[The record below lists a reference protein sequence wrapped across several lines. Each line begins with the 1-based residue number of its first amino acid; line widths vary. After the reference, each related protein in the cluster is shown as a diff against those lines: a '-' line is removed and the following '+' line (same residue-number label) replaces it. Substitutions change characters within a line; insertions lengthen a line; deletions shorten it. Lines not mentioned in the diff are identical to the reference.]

1 MFILGFFWKKTTSN
15 AAMFATIGGFIL
27 SVLFKKLPDMMDLSF
42 LSSTG
47 FSVLNPATGIYEI
60 PFIDRMSFV
69 FIICV
74 IFMVIISLIDNKRG
88 IVPKGL
94 EIDVKMFKSHNG
106 FVIGSLL
113 VLMIVVALYSIYW

>member
-1 MFILGFFWKKTTSN
+1 MP
-15 AAMFATIGGFIL
+15 
-27 SVLFKKLPDMMDLSF
+27 V
-42 LSSTG
+42 
-47 FSVLNPATGIYEI
+47 
-60 PFIDRMSFV
+60 IDRMSFV

-94 EIDVKMFKSHNG
+94 EIDTKMFKAHNG

-113 VLMIVVALYSIYW
+113 VVMIVVALYSIYW